1 MRICDRVQKRSDLP
15 DTAVALGLFD
25 GVHRG
30 HQSVIRA
37 AVSESTLTPAVFT
50 FQFDQKDLITK
61 PHFARILSPA
71 LKVRKLEELGVQV
84 MFEPLFSSIMSME
97 PESFFNGILRNF
109 MHAGAIFC
117 GDDFHFGKGASGDT
131 ALLQRYC
138 KDAGIRF
145 EVVPPL
151 LDDGA
156 PVSSTRIRAAL
167 REGDIPLANRL
178 LGYPYMTDG
187 VVVHGRHLGRKLGFP
202 TINQL
207 FSPEDLIP
215 RFGVYATIAEIDGKR
230 YVGATDIGVKPSVG
244 EGYAPAAE
252 TYILDFDGDLYGK
265 NITLSYYAFLRG
277 ERKFASL
284 AELTETVL
292 YNAQQAKEL
301 LGGLM

>member
-15 DTAVALGLFD
+15 PTAVALGLFD

-71 LKVRKLEELGVQV
+71 LKVRKLEELGVEV

-187 VVVHGRHLGRKLGFP
+187 EVVHGRHLGRKLGFP

-207 FSPEDLIP
+207 FAPEDLIP

-230 YVGATDIGVKPSVG
+230 YVGATDIGVKPTVG

-252 TYILDFDGDLYGK
+252 TYLLDFDGDLYGK

-277 ERKFASL
+277 ERKFSSL

-292 YNAQQAKEL
+292 RNAAQAKDM
-301 LGGLM
+301 LGGLL